1 MAMEERT
8 FKILEVQKIL
18 DKLVSYS
25 NTEKG
30 KEMARTLMPFD
41 NEYEV
46 NRALK
51 ETKEAYTYVV
61 KKGRA
66 PIYSDKGLKEVLS
79 RAEKGGELN
88 AKEIL
93 IVGRSLRTA
102 REIEAYLNS
111 DDIDEN
117 SLRDSAVN
125 IMTIKWLEDKI
136 EQCIIDEDEISDN
149 ASRALGAIRR
159 NLREKG
165 IEIKERVGSMVRNYS
180 KYLMENIYTVRGDRY
195 VLPVKVEYKSTVK
208 GLVHDVSSTGSTVF
222 IEPMELVTL
231 NNEIKEL
238 KLKEIAEIERILN
251 DISRDINKNVKALKL
266 NREIISDLD
275 FIFAKGAYGL
285 EIEGIIPEIN
295 SDGIYNIIQG
305 RHPLIPSDKVVP
317 LDINCGENFTTIVI
331 TGPNTGGKTVTLK
344 TVGLLH
350 VMALSGMM
358 IPAYQGSVIN
368 VFDGI
373 YADIGDEQSIEQSL
387 STFSAHMTNI
397 ISILNKAK
405 KNSLVLFDELGSG
418 TDPTEGSALAIS
430 VLEELRSRGCSII
443 STTHYSELKKYGL
456 NTEGVENA
464 SVEFDVA
471 TLRPTYRLLMGI
483 PGKSNAFEI
492 SRKLGLSD
500 NIIKFARENIAKD
513 TLEFED
519 LIRSLSEKT
528 MEAEKLSRENE
539 VLRNEA
545 KDLYEKYKSKLD
557 RIDEVREKSVEAGKE
572 KAKKIIEEA
581 KEEADKILKEMR
593 EMERHGITSNM
604 RHEMEKKRKA
614 LKDKAEKMETAKK
627 VQGGGLTKVSEGQ
640 EVKII
645 SLNAKGVVLS
655 FDDKKQE
662 AVVQAGIMKVT
673 SKYSDLQAATVT
685 KTEKKAAK
693 REVKLNLK
701 SVSTSLDIR
710 GLDGEEGKY
719 RTDMYLD
726 EAFVAGL
733 EEVTIIHGKGTGAL
747 KTAILAMRRNHPHV
761 KKFRD
766 GEYSEGGNGVTVVT
780 LK

>member
-1 MAMEERT
+1 MEERT
-8 FKILEVQKIL
+8 FKILEVQKVL

-30 KEMARTLMPFD
+30 KDMSATLMPFD

-79 RAEKGGELN
+79 RVEKGGELN

-102 REIEAYLNS
+102 REITVYLDS

-125 IMTIKWLEDKI
+125 ITTIKWLEDKI

-238 KLKEIAEIERILN
+238 KLKEMAEIERILN
-251 DISRDINKNVKALKL
+251 EISRDINKNVKALKM

-295 SDGIYNIIQG
+295 SNGVYNIVQG

-317 LDINCGENFTTIVI
+317 LDIHSGEDFTTIVI

-368 VFDGI
+368 VFEGI

-397 ISILNKAK
+397 VSILNKAK

-430 VLEELRSRGCSII
+430 VLEELRNRGCSII

-456 NTEGVENA
+456 NTQGVENA

-500 NIIKFARENIAKD
+500 DIIKFARENIAKD

-539 VLRNEA
+539 ILRNEA

-614 LKDKAEKMETAKK
+614 LKDKAEKMESAKK
-627 VQGGGLTKVSEGQ
+627 AQGGGLTKVSEGQ

-662 AVVQAGIMKVT
+662 AVVQAGIMKIT
-673 SKYSDLQAATVT
+673 SKYSDLQGATVT
-685 KTEKKAAK
+685 KAEKKATK

-719 RTDMYLD
+719 RTDIYLD
-726 EAFVAGL
+726 EAFVDGL

-747 KTAILAMRRNHPHV
+747 KTAILSMLRNHPHV

>member
-1 MAMEERT
+1 MEERT
-8 FKILEVQKIL
+8 FKILEVQKVL

-30 KEMARTLMPFD
+30 KEMSATLMPFD

-79 RAEKGGELN
+79 RVEKGGELN

-102 REIEAYLNS
+102 REITVYLDS

-125 IMTIKWLEDKI
+125 ITTIKWLEDKI

-238 KLKEIAEIERILN
+238 KLKEMAEIERILN
-251 DISRDINKNVKALKL
+251 EISRDINKNVKALKM

-295 SDGIYNIIQG
+295 SNGVYNIVQG

-317 LDINCGENFTTIVI
+317 LDINSGEDFTTIVI

-368 VFDGI
+368 VFEGI

-397 ISILNKAK
+397 VSILNKAK

-430 VLEELRSRGCSII
+430 ILEELRSRGCSII

-456 NTEGVENA
+456 NTQGVENA

-500 NIIKFARENIAKD
+500 DIIKFARENIAKD

-539 VLRNEA
+539 TLRNEA

-614 LKDKAEKMETAKK
+614 LKDKAEKMESAKK
-627 VQGGGLTKVSEGQ
+627 AQGGGLTKVSEGQ

-662 AVVQAGIMKVT
+662 AVVQAGIMKIT
-673 SKYSDLQAATVT
+673 SKYSDLQGATVT
-685 KTEKKAAK
+685 KAEKKATK

-719 RTDMYLD
+719 RTDIYLD

-747 KTAILAMRRNHPHV
+747 KTAILSMLRNHPHV

>member
-1 MAMEERT
+1 MEERT
-8 FKILEVQKIL
+8 FKILEVQKVL

-30 KEMARTLMPFD
+30 KEMSATLMPFD

-79 RAEKGGELN
+79 RVEKGGELN

-102 REIEAYLNS
+102 REITVYLDS

-125 IMTIKWLEDKI
+125 ITTIKWLEDKI

-238 KLKEIAEIERILN
+238 KLKEMAEIERILN
-251 DISRDINKNVKALKL
+251 EISRDINKNVKALKM

-295 SDGIYNIIQG
+295 SNGVYNIVQG

-317 LDINCGENFTTIVI
+317 LDIHSGEDFTTIVI

-368 VFDGI
+368 VFEGI

-397 ISILNKAK
+397 VSILNKAK

-430 VLEELRSRGCSII
+430 VLEELRNRGCSII

-456 NTEGVENA
+456 NTQGVENA

-500 NIIKFARENIAKD
+500 DIIKFARENIAKD

-539 VLRNEA
+539 TLRNEA

-614 LKDKAEKMETAKK
+614 LKDKAEKMESAKK
-627 VQGGGLTKVSEGQ
+627 AQGGGLTKVSEGQ

-662 AVVQAGIMKVT
+662 AVVQAGIMKIT
-673 SKYSDLQAATVT
+673 SKYSDLQGATVT
-685 KTEKKAAK
+685 KAEKKATK

-719 RTDMYLD
+719 RTDIYLD

-747 KTAILAMRRNHPHV
+747 KTAILSMLRNHPHV

>member
-1 MAMEERT
+1 MEERT
-8 FKILEVQKIL
+8 FKILEVQKVL

-30 KEMARTLMPFD
+30 KEMSATLMPFD

-79 RAEKGGELN
+79 RVEKGGELN

-102 REIEAYLNS
+102 REITVYLDS

-125 IMTIKWLEDKI
+125 ITTIKWLEDKI

-238 KLKEIAEIERILN
+238 KLKEMAEIERILN
-251 DISRDINKNVKALKL
+251 EISRDINKNVKALKM

-295 SDGIYNIIQG
+295 SNGVYNIVQG

-317 LDINCGENFTTIVI
+317 LDIHSGEDFTTIVI

-368 VFDGI
+368 VFEGI

-397 ISILNKAK
+397 VSILNKAK

-430 VLEELRSRGCSII
+430 ILEELRSRGCSII

-456 NTEGVENA
+456 NTQGVENA

-500 NIIKFARENIAKD
+500 DIIKFARENIAKD

-539 VLRNEA
+539 TLRNEA

-614 LKDKAEKMETAKK
+614 LKDKAEKMESAKK
-627 VQGGGLTKVSEGQ
+627 AQGGGLTKVSEGQ

-662 AVVQAGIMKVT
+662 AVVQAGIMKIT
-673 SKYSDLQAATVT
+673 SKYSDLQGATVT
-685 KTEKKAAK
+685 KAEKKATK

-719 RTDMYLD
+719 RTDIYLD

-747 KTAILAMRRNHPHV
+747 KTAILSMLRNHPHV

>member
-1 MAMEERT
+1 MEERT
-8 FKILEVQKIL
+8 FKILEVQKVL

-30 KEMARTLMPFD
+30 KEMSATLMPFD

-79 RAEKGGELN
+79 RVEKGGELN

-102 REIEAYLNS
+102 REITVYLDS

-125 IMTIKWLEDKI
+125 ITTIKWLEDKI

-238 KLKEIAEIERILN
+238 KLKEMAEIERILN
-251 DISRDINKNVKALKL
+251 EISRDINKNVKALKM

-295 SDGIYNIIQG
+295 SNGIYNIVQG

-317 LDINCGENFTTIVI
+317 LDINSGEDFTTIVI

-368 VFDGI
+368 VFEGI

-397 ISILNKAK
+397 VSILNKAK

-430 VLEELRSRGCSII
+430 VLEELRNRGCSII

-456 NTEGVENA
+456 NTQGVENA

-500 NIIKFARENIAKD
+500 DIIKFARENIAKD

-539 VLRNEA
+539 TLRNEA

-614 LKDKAEKMETAKK
+614 LKDKAEKMESAKK
-627 VQGGGLTKVSEGQ
+627 AQGGGLTKVSEGQ

-662 AVVQAGIMKVT
+662 AVVQAGIMKIT
-673 SKYSDLQAATVT
+673 SKYSDLQGATVT
-685 KTEKKAAK
+685 KAEKKATK

-719 RTDMYLD
+719 RTDIYLD

-747 KTAILAMRRNHPHV
+747 KTAILSMLRNHPHV

>member
-1 MAMEERT
+1 MEERT
-8 FKILEVQKIL
+8 FKILEVQKVL

-30 KEMARTLMPFD
+30 KEMSATLMPFD

-79 RAEKGGELN
+79 RVEKGGELN

-102 REIEAYLNS
+102 REITVYLDS

-125 IMTIKWLEDKI
+125 ITTIKWLEDKI

-165 IEIKERVGSMVRNYS
+165 IDIKERVGSMVRNYS

-238 KLKEIAEIERILN
+238 KLKEMAEIERILN
-251 DISRDINKNVKALKL
+251 EISRDINKNVKALKM

-295 SDGIYNIIQG
+295 SNGIYNIVQG

-317 LDINCGENFTTIVI
+317 LDINSGEDFTTIVI

-368 VFDGI
+368 VFEGI

-397 ISILNKAK
+397 VSILNKAK

-430 VLEELRSRGCSII
+430 VLEELRNRGCSII

-456 NTEGVENA
+456 NTQGVENA

-500 NIIKFARENIAKD
+500 DIIKFARENIAKD

-539 VLRNEA
+539 TLRNEA
-545 KDLYEKYKSKLD
+545 KDLYEKYKTKLD

-614 LKDKAEKMETAKK
+614 LKDKAEKMESAKK
-627 VQGGGLTKVSEGQ
+627 AQGGGLTKVSEGQ

-662 AVVQAGIMKVT
+662 AVVQAGIMKIT
-673 SKYSDLQAATVT
+673 SKYSDLQGATVT
-685 KTEKKAAK
+685 KAEKKATK

-719 RTDMYLD
+719 RTDIYLD

-747 KTAILAMRRNHPHV
+747 KTAILSMLRNHPHV

>member
-1 MAMEERT
+1 M
-8 FKILEVQKIL
+8 
-18 DKLVSYS
+18 
-25 NTEKG
+25 
-30 KEMARTLMPFD
+30 
-41 NEYEV
+41 
-46 NRALK
+46 
-51 ETKEAYTYVV
+51 
-61 KKGRA
+61 
-66 PIYSDKGLKEVLS
+66 
-79 RAEKGGELN
+79 
-88 AKEIL
+88 
-93 IVGRSLRTA
+93 
-102 REIEAYLNS
+102 
-111 DDIDEN
+111 
-117 SLRDSAVN
+117 
-125 IMTIKWLEDKI
+125 
-136 EQCIIDEDEISDN
+136 
-149 ASRALGAIRR
+149 
-159 NLREKG
+159 
-165 IEIKERVGSMVRNYS
+165 
-180 KYLMENIYTVRGDRY
+180 
-195 VLPVKVEYKSTVK
+195 
-208 GLVHDVSSTGSTVF
+208 
-222 IEPMELVTL
+222 
-231 NNEIKEL
+231 
-238 KLKEIAEIERILN
+238 
-251 DISRDINKNVKALKL
+251 
-266 NREIISDLD
+266 
-275 FIFAKGAYGL
+275 
-285 EIEGIIPEIN
+285 
-295 SDGIYNIIQG
+295 
-305 RHPLIPSDKVVP
+305 VP

-662 AVVQAGIMKVT
+662 AVVQAGIMKIT

-747 KTAILAMRRNHPHV
+747 KTAILAMLRNHPHV

>member
-1 MAMEERT
+1 MEERT
-8 FKILEVQKIL
+8 FKILEVQKVL

-30 KEMARTLMPFD
+30 KEMSATLMPFD

-102 REIEAYLNS
+102 REITVYLDS

-125 IMTIKWLEDKI
+125 ITTIKWLEDKI

-238 KLKEIAEIERILN
+238 KLKEMAEIERILN
-251 DISRDINKNVKALKL
+251 EISRDINKNVKALKM

-295 SDGIYNIIQG
+295 SNGVYNIVQG

-317 LDINCGENFTTIVI
+317 LDIHSGEDFTTIVI

-368 VFDGI
+368 VFEGI

-397 ISILNKAK
+397 VSILNKAK

-430 VLEELRSRGCSII
+430 VLEELRNRGCSII

-456 NTEGVENA
+456 NTQGVENA

-500 NIIKFARENIAKD
+500 DIIKFARENIAKD

-539 VLRNEA
+539 TLRNEA

-614 LKDKAEKMETAKK
+614 LKDKAEKMESAKK
-627 VQGGGLTKVSEGQ
+627 AQGGGLTKVSEGQ

-662 AVVQAGIMKVT
+662 AVVQAGIMKIT
-673 SKYSDLQAATVT
+673 SKYSDLQGATVT
-685 KTEKKAAK
+685 KAEKKATK

-719 RTDMYLD
+719 RTDIYLD

-747 KTAILAMRRNHPHV
+747 KTAILSMLRNHPHV

>member
-1 MAMEERT
+1 MEERT
-8 FKILEVQKIL
+8 FKILEVQKVL

-30 KEMARTLMPFD
+30 KEMSATLMPFD

-102 REIEAYLNS
+102 REITVYLDS

-125 IMTIKWLEDKI
+125 ITTIKWLEDKI

-238 KLKEIAEIERILN
+238 KLKEMAEIERILN
-251 DISRDINKNVKALKL
+251 EISRDINKNVKALKM

-295 SDGIYNIIQG
+295 SNGIYNIVQG

-317 LDINCGENFTTIVI
+317 LDIHSGEDFTTIVI

-368 VFDGI
+368 VFEGI

-397 ISILNKAK
+397 VSILNKAK

-430 VLEELRSRGCSII
+430 VLEELRNRGCSII

-456 NTEGVENA
+456 NTQGVENA

-500 NIIKFARENIAKD
+500 DIIKFARENIAKD

-539 VLRNEA
+539 TLRNEA

-614 LKDKAEKMETAKK
+614 LKDKAEKMESAKK
-627 VQGGGLTKVSEGQ
+627 AQGGGLTKVSEGQ

-662 AVVQAGIMKVT
+662 AVVQAGIMKIT
-673 SKYSDLQAATVT
+673 SKYSDLQGATVT
-685 KTEKKAAK
+685 KAEKKATK

-719 RTDMYLD
+719 RTDIYLD

-747 KTAILAMRRNHPHV
+747 KTAILSMLRNHPHV

>member
-1 MAMEERT
+1 MEERT
-8 FKILEVQKIL
+8 FKILEVQKVL

-30 KEMARTLMPFD
+30 KEMSATLMPFD

-102 REIEAYLNS
+102 REITVYLDS

-125 IMTIKWLEDKI
+125 ITTIKWLEDKI

-238 KLKEIAEIERILN
+238 KLKEMAEIERILN
-251 DISRDINKNVKALKL
+251 EISRDINKNVKALKM

-295 SDGIYNIIQG
+295 SNGIYNIVQG

-317 LDINCGENFTTIVI
+317 LDIHSGEDFTTIVI

-368 VFDGI
+368 VFEGI

-397 ISILNKAK
+397 VSILNKAK

-430 VLEELRSRGCSII
+430 VLEELRNRGCSII

-456 NTEGVENA
+456 NTQGVENA

-500 NIIKFARENIAKD
+500 DIIKFARENIAKD

-539 VLRNEA
+539 TLRNEA

-614 LKDKAEKMETAKK
+614 LKDKAEKMESAKK
-627 VQGGGLTKVSEGQ
+627 EQGGGLTKVSEGQ

-662 AVVQAGIMKVT
+662 AVVQAGIMKIT
-673 SKYSDLQAATVT
+673 SKYSDLQGATVT
-685 KTEKKAAK
+685 KAEKKATK

-719 RTDMYLD
+719 RTDIYLD

-747 KTAILAMRRNHPHV
+747 KTAILSMLRNHPHV